1 MAKKQKYYVVWQGKV
16 PGVYD
21 NWAVCEAQVKGVEG
35 AKFKSFE
42 SKVEAEAA
50 YKGNV
55 WSYIGKN
62 ATATKTATPT
72 PNKDA
77 PVVWESICVD
87 AACSGN
93 PGDME
98 YRGVETST
106 GKELFR
112 VGPLT
117 QGTNNIG
124 EFLGL
129 VHGISY
135 LQKQGLNSMPIYTDS
150 RTGMAWLRNKK
161 SKTELPRTER
171 NKKVFELLDRAEAW
185 LKINSYT
192 NPIYKWETED
202 WGEIPADFGRK

>member
-1 MAKKQKYYVVWQGKV
+1 MAKKQKFYVVWQGKT
-16 PGVYD
+16 PGIYEKWSD
-21 NWAVCEAQVKGVEG
+21 CEAQVKGVEG
-35 AKFKSFE
+35 AKYKSFE
-42 SKVEAEAA
+42 TKAEAQA
-50 YKGNV
+50 AFRGNV
-55 WSYIGKN
+55 WDFIGKN
-62 ATATKTATPT
+62 APANQPT
-72 PNKDA
+72 IVVPSKDA
-77 PVVWESICVD
+77 PVIWESICVD

-98 YRGVETST
+98 YRGVETKT

-112 VGPLT
+112 VGPLPE
-117 QGTNNIG
+117 GTNNIG

-135 LQKQGLNSMPIYTDS
+135 LQKLGLHTMPIYTDS
-150 RTGMAWLRNKK
+150 KTGMAWLRNKK
-161 SKTELPRTER
+161 SKTILPRTAR

-185 LKINSYT
+185 VKANTYT